1 MHKLDSSLLN
11 NTYRI
16 QAPVKFNE
24 DHCNQVKV
32 LSYQTDKV
40 YDIHL
45 KGCDDLKLSTF
56 FRLCH
61 QADIRNEAE
70 ECQGET
76 MVVDK
81 NVV

>member
-1 MHKLDSSLLN
+1 MHKLDESLLN

-16 QAPVKFNE
+16 QAPVKFQNGT
-24 DHCNQVKV
+24 NILKV

-45 KGCDDLKLSTF
+45 EGAKDIRLSTF

-61 QADIRNEAE
+61 QADIRNEYDTVG
-70 ECQGET
+70 GEVMT
-76 MVVDK
+76 VDK
-81 NVV
+81 DVI

>member
-1 MHKLDSSLLN
+1 MHKLDENLLN

-16 QAPVKFNE
+16 QAPVSFN
-24 DHCNQVKV
+24 DQGQDNLKV

-45 KGCDDLKLSTF
+45 KGCKDIKLSTF

-61 QADIRNEAE
+61 EADIRNEE
-70 ECQGET
+70 HETNGET

>member
-1 MHKLDSSLLN
+1 MHKLDENLLN

-16 QAPVKFNE
+16 QAPVSFNE
-24 DHCNQVKV
+24 HGENKLKV

-40 YDIHL
+40 YEVVL
-45 KGCDDLKLSTF
+45 KGCNDIRLSTF

-70 ECQGET
+70 ETSGET
-76 MVVDK
+76 MVVDR

>member
-45 KGCDDLKLSTF
+45 KGCDDLLFKSIIDNL
-56 FRLCH
+56 
-61 QADIRNEAE
+61 
-70 ECQGET
+70 EC
-76 MVVDK
+76 K
-81 NVV
+81 K